1 MLNKELLIEHHIHYK
16 EIDGYDETVW
26 MTKSEHQ
33 LLHMKLREEGRC
45 NTPVEKLAKISRAAN
60 QRTVKAR
67 GAQKKYR
74 DDNREKMS
82 KYLGSWNRAN
92 PDYKRKWQ
100 EENRDKV
107 NAAAK
112 RYRDR
117 KKANRR

>member
-1 MLNKELLIEHHIHYK
+1 MVEHHIHYK

-67 GAQKKYR
+67 GAQKEYR
-74 DDNREKMS
+74 DNNREKMPE
-82 KYLGSWNRAN
+82 YLDSW
-92 PDYKRKWQ
+92 KR
-100 EENRDKV
+100 
-107 NAAAK
+107 
-112 RYRDR
+112 
-117 KKANRR
+117 